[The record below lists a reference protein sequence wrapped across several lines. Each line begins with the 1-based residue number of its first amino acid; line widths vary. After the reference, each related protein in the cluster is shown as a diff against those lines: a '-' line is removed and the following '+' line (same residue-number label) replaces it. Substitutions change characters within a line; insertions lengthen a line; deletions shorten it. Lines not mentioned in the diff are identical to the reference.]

1 MTTTTTELNPT
12 TLQQE
17 LNAFSGSDYF
27 YRHPFGRLIYTEG
40 VKFLADRA
48 GAYWLI
54 DAIGSYQSRREVREL
69 TIQFWLLKRDA
80 KGDGAVLTCSY
91 DTEHGEPVAVK
102 VRQVIEYTDFPL
114 PSIKLYVI
122 PNGDGTVT
130 CLLPGEY

>member
-1 MTTTTTELNPT
+1 MTTTTKLNPNA
-12 TLQQE
+12 LQQE
-17 LNAFSGSDYF
+17 LNAFSGSDCV
-27 YRHPFGRLIYTEG
+27 YRHPFERLVYTEG
-40 VKFLADRA
+40 VKFLADHA

-54 DAIGSYQSRREVREL
+54 DALASYQSRRTVREL
-69 TIQFWLLKRDA
+69 EIQFWRLKRDA

-91 DTEHGEPVAVK
+91 DIEHGEPVTVK
-102 VRQVIEYTDFPL
+102 VRQVIKYTDFPL